1 MTMPRTHIRSAVV
14 LLLALAACD
23 GGGGGGGGGTVVE
36 PPPVVKEDTLQVL
49 LTDAQLATPADPDA
63 SPENPEWSQWVV
75 ENHWPMRSL
84 TSDNFQD
91 LQFLKPLLQGR
102 RVVQLGES
110 SHGVRE
116 FNLSKARLVR
126 FLHQEMGYD
135 VVAFESNLHDCWQ
148 TSRQGVSLSAQN
160 MMRECIFAVW
170 HAQELV
176 PLFTYIRAQSSS
188 ARPLVLAGF
197 DVQPTGR
204 GAMARSRPELLH
216 EVIAKVDPQYAAH
229 VRTVAADQVDRY
241 ITNVLAFVNYLR
253 AHSDSLIGEY
263 RGMEDFLTQHQAALA
278 AHFPADPEKPRVAL
292 AAARSARV
300 FLQQY
305 SNDDVAERVRIRD
318 EGMAD
323 NVDYLLDVLYPGKK
337 VIVWGHNGHIAEAS
351 PPGELPAMGAYL
363 HGRRGAELYT
373 VGLFMYRG
381 QAALNNRDVYT
392 VISPH
397 LPGSLESILYRAR
410 KRWTFVDF
418 STRASG
424 AGTSWMFQ
432 PTRSMSWGS
441 FPETIVPREFY
452 DGVLFIDTTSP
463 PSYFN

>member
-1 MTMPRTHIRSAVV
+1 MPHARVPFA
-14 LLLALAACD
+14 LLLALALAACD
-23 GGGGGGGGGTVVE
+23 GGGGGGGETVVE
-36 PPPVVKEDTLQVL
+36 PPPVPAEDSTQVL
-49 LTDAQLATPADPDA
+49 LSDAQLATPADPEA
-63 SPENPEWSQWVV
+63 PAENPEWSQWVAQ
-75 ENHWPMRSL
+75 NHWPLRSL

-116 FNLSKARLVR
+116 FNMSKARLVR
-126 FLHQEMGYD
+126 FLHQEMGFE
-135 VVAFESNLHDCWQ
+135 VVAFETNLHDCWQ
-148 TSRQGVSLSAQN
+148 THRNAMSQTAKT
-160 MMRECIFAVW
+160 MMRECLYQVW
-170 HAQELV
+170 HAEELV
-176 PLFTYIRAQSSS
+176 PLFTYIREQSST
-188 ARPLVLAGF
+188 AQPLVLAGF

-204 GAMARSRPELLH
+204 GNMARARPALLH
-216 EVIAKVDPQYAAH
+216 EVIAAVDSQYATH
-229 VRTVAADQVDRY
+229 VRTVDADQVDRY
-241 ITNVLAFVNYLR
+241 VGNLLAFVEHLR

-263 RGMEDFLTQHQAALA
+263 REMEEFLTRHQAALA
-278 AHFPADPEKPRVAL
+278 QHFSADPQKPRVAL

-300 FLQQY
+300 FVQQY
-305 SNDDVAERVRIRD
+305 SAATGAESVRIRD

-337 VIVWGHNGHIAEAS
+337 VILWGHNGHVAEDS
-351 PPGELPAMGAYL
+351 PPGEDPTMGAHL
-363 HGRRGAELYT
+363 HARRGAEMYT

-381 QAALNNRDVYT
+381 QSAQNNREVYT

-397 LPGSLESILYRAR
+397 MAGSLESILYRAR

-418 STRASG
+418 STRAST

-432 PTRSMSWGS
+432 PTRSLAWGVVA
-441 FPETIVPREFY
+441 ETIVPRTFY
-452 DGVLFIDTTSP
+452 DGVLFIDTTTP